1 MDTAK
6 FEVTIQTTDTIKP
19 SSPTPH
25 HLSRHDLSFLDQLA
39 PPIFMPLCLFYRKD
53 DFPGGLDATHKVARL
68 KDSLS
73 ESLSTF
79 YPLAGRVRD
88 NLYVD
93 CGDQGVYFAEARVSC
108 KLVDILENPS
118 PTALTRLLPFQ
129 LYDPE
134 DFAAALQ
141 VNLFACGGLSV
152 CLCISHKVADA
163 LSYFTFLNSW
173 AAVARGDAHGT
184 VTPYFDVAS
193 LFPPVNLGGYQPSTG
208 IVKEGLDT
216 KRFMFGGPAI
226 ASLRDRYTDDSAA
239 AGGNGYRRPTRV
251 EALSAF
257 LWWRYIQSVH
267 GGGKGAD
274 TEGKVYTVLHA
285 VNLRTRI
292 DPPLPQSY
300 FGNISRIAITMPKL
314 DDETKI
320 VSQVREAIRQIDTEY
335 VKNLQQGEAHLSLMK
350 ERSMKFSKGEIVTFN
365 FTSLC
370 RFPMYEADFGWGKP
384 TWAGSTAMPYK
395 NLVVFLDRKDGEG
408 IEAWVNLREEEMVVF
423 EKDEELLKFTCP
435 SFKA

>member
-1 MDTAK
+1 METAK

-39 PPIFMPLCLFYRKD
+39 PPVFIPLCLFYPKD
-53 DFPGGLDATHKVARL
+53 DFPGGLDATHMVARL

-118 PTALTRLLPFQ
+118 PKALTRLLPFQ

-134 DFAAALQ
+134 DFVVALQ

-163 LSYFTFLNSW
+163 LSYFTFLKSW
-173 AAVARGDAHGT
+173 AAVARGDAHGI

-216 KRFMFGGPAI
+216 KRFMFSGPAI

-239 AGGNGYRRPTRV
+239 AAGNGYRRPTRV

-267 GGGKGAD
+267 SRRKGAD
-274 TEGKVYTVLHA
+274 TEGKVYTVVHA
-285 VNLRTRI
+285 VNLRTKM

-300 FGNISRIAITMPKL
+300 FGNIYRMAITMPKL

-320 VSQVREAIRQIDTEY
+320 GSQVREAIRQIDTEY
-335 VKNLQQGEAHLSLMK
+335 VKNLQQGEVHLSLMK
-350 ERSMKFSKGEIVTFN
+350 EMSMKFSKGEIVTFN

-384 TWAGSTAMPYK
+384 TWVGWTAMPFK
-395 NLVVFLDRKDGEG
+395 NLVVFL
-408 IEAWVNLREEEMVVF
+408 V
-423 EKDEELLKFTCP
+423 LKINNYFP
-435 SFKA
+435 SFSKVLESSRIIR